1 MPQDAWK
8 MRKLKN
14 EELNRISLNEYKNAK
29 KNPLVVVLDN
39 IRSQS
44 NIGSVFRTSDAF
56 AVEQIVLCGIT
67 ANPPQS
73 EIHKTA
79 LGATDSVDWEYKST
93 TIEAVTNLRDRGYK
107 IISIEQTEHA
117 IPLSLFEIEKNQKY
131 ALVFGNEI
139 NGVEDAVIQQS
150 DSCIEIPQ
158 WGTKHSLNI
167 SVSVG
172 IVLWDILLKLK

>member
-1 MPQDAWK
+1 

-56 AVEQIVLCGIT
+56 AVKQIVLCGIT
-67 ANPPQS
+67 ANPPQR

-117 IPLSLFEIEKNQKY
+117 IPLPLFEIEKNKKY

-150 DSCIEIPQ
+150 DFCIEIPQ